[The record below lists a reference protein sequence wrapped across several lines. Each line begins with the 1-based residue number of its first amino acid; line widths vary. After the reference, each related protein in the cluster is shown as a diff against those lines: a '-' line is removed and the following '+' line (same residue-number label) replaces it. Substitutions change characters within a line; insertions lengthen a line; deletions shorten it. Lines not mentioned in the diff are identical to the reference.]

1 MTAHNALM
9 NLAGRG
15 LIGAIFVLAGISK
28 IASYSGTQA
37 YMASHGLPGE
47 LLAAAI
53 ALEIGAGAALISGWH
68 TRRAAMALALFS
80 MATAAIFHGELGDPA
95 QLLMLM
101 KNLAM
106 AGGLLVLAASG
117 ASALSLDARRH
128 ASSDGGQPNAGAAGS
143 VYL

>member
-53 ALEIGAGAALISGWH
+53 ALEIGAGAALIAGWH

-117 ASALSLDARRH
+117 ASALSLDARRERH
-128 ASSDGGQPNAGAAGS
+128 SNTDHRPATHNGT